1 MRIPCGIW
9 RHPNGKPAQIK
20 VKAYFSCFKL
30 NFSDFILFLL
40 DTGALGSL
48 MSEADA
54 KKLGIDYDSLQLLP
68 EDQWATGIGGKSPL
82 YRIKAE
88 CKIIFRTD
96 QPITKSGG
104 GFHVETLDH
113 FDVVKVNITDVKIR
127 EEVIANLPSLLGMG
141 LLPKFKLVATGE
153 QAYLEL

>member
-1 MRIPCGIW
+1 
-9 RHPNGKPAQIK
+9 
-20 VKAYFSCFKL
+20 
-30 NFSDFILFLL
+30 
-40 DTGALGSL
+40 

-82 YRIKAE
+82 YRIEAE
-88 CKIIFRTD
+88 CKITFRTD

-127 EEVIANLPSLLGMG
+127 EEVIANLPSLLGMD